1 VEVQGSSGEAVR
13 VAVRVTDTGIGISS
27 EQQARLFEPFAQAE
41 GDSTRTYGGTGL
53 GLAICRKLAELMEGT
68 VSLQSHPGQ
77 GTTLTLQLTL
87 ERAPAVVEADATL
100 AVDGFVARPT
110 PSLAEA
116 ESTHRLILLVD
127 DHPTNRRVI
136 AQQLALAG
144 FACVGV
150 ADGQDALSEWRS
162 GRFALVLTDVHMPV
176 LDGYALATT
185 IREEE
190 ARSGIAR
197 TPIVALTASALK
209 EEAERCKAAGMDD
222 YLAKPVSAQTLAAT
236 LQRWLHDDD
245 GATARPDVVHV
256 DPDTMLD
263 RDVLQ
268 AAFGPDDATI
278 GAVLED
284 FFASVDE
291 DADVLEAAIPA
302 REVATLARTAHRI
315 KGAARL
321 VGAIAIADLA
331 GQLESAAQSSAW
343 TQVQSLQMQLRSA
356 TRALRDHLR
365 EHPEA

>member
-1 VEVQGSSGEAVR
+1 
-13 VAVRVTDTGIGISS
+13 
-27 EQQARLFEPFAQAE
+27 
-41 GDSTRTYGGTGL
+41 
-53 GLAICRKLAELMEGT
+53 
-68 VSLQSHPGQ
+68 
-77 GTTLTLQLTL
+77 
-87 ERAPAVVEADATL
+87 VV
-100 AVDGFVARPT
+100 
-110 PSLAEA
+110 
-116 ESTHRLILLVD
+116 
-127 DHPTNRRVI
+127 
-136 AQQLALAG
+136 
-144 FACVGV
+144 
-150 ADGQDALSEWRS
+150 
-162 GRFALVLTDVHMPV
+162 
-176 LDGYALATT
+176 YALARTS
-185 IREEE
+185 RAVE
-190 ARSGIAR
+190 ARVGRAR